1 MRDAISTLVVSE
13 LRETVGLS
21 ACVAE
26 LRMCGAP
33 TYLMSEY
40 LLRVEE
46 TYRRSVFFNKKEQLG
61 EKAT

>member
-46 TYRRSVFFNKKEQLG
+46 TYRRSVFL
-61 EKAT
+61 